1 MQKTED
7 EMEKLCEHLS
17 QLMRRV
23 EKQAKEFASQRY
35 FFQVVNLCG
44 AVLCGAVAI
53 AYDDLGCCLVKQIP
67 NSNTPTNGFLFWCH
81 SCLHS
86 GQLRTGNFVGH
97 ARPLT

>member
-1 MQKTED
+1 MYDIACHMQKMED

-44 AVLCGAVAI
+44 AVAI
-53 AYDDLGCCLVKQIP
+53 AYDDLGCCLVP
-67 NSNTPTNGFLFWCH
+67 S
-81 SCLHS
+81 
-86 GQLRTGNFVGH
+86 
-97 ARPLT
+97 